1 MTPHKPSML
10 AWLTLSAAAVISTAP
25 AAAQMPA
32 DFEARK
38 LNRDDMEFVRAAGPF
53 ADCLVAQNAKEIP
66 KLLGTHS
73 AGNVWLARDMAKNHP
88 DCPRPKSL
96 GKDATFLLQ
105 SALLEA
111 LIRRDFG
118 NTAAPAS
125 FSHLPPFLYVKDSD
139 SPLSKELF
147 ANLIEP
153 YDCATRRDPI
163 KVQALLRTQ
172 PLSAEEGAA
181 LAALQTTLV
190 ACHPKGEKW
199 EMQAYFA
206 RRFLAETFYTLMKV
220 DQRAKAGTQ

>member
-1 MTPHKPSML
+1 VF
-10 AWLTLSAAAVISTAP
+10 AWLILLATVVLSSASAT
-25 AAAQMPA
+25 AQMPP
-32 DFEARK
+32 DFESRK
-38 LNRDDMEFVRAAGPF
+38 LTRDDMEFIGAARPF

-66 KLLGTHS
+66 KILGTHS
-73 AGNVWLARDMAKNHP
+73 SRNVWLARDMAKNHP
-88 DCPRPKSL
+88 DCARPKSL

-118 NTAAPAS
+118 SAAAPTS
-125 FSHLPPFLYVKDSD
+125 FNHLPPFLYVKDSD
-139 SPLSKELF
+139 SALSKELF

-153 YDCATRRDPI
+153 YDCTTRRDPT

-181 LAALQTTLV
+181 FAALRATLV

-220 DQRAKAGTQ
+220 DQRAKAGTK